1 MRAANGREAALEA
14 MRRQRRAG
22 AYSADAVDA
31 VIREAA
37 LEPREAAFCTRIV
50 RETLQNLCFIDH
62 YLDLWCKT
70 PTKRLEPAVL
80 DILRISA
87 AQLLFMDR
95 VPPSAAVNEGV
106 KLCGKAGCSRAS
118 GLVNSV
124 LRRVSENRAAL
135 PEIPGAGTAEYLS
148 TRYSH
153 ALWQVRELIELRGY
167 EGAQAVLRCNNA
179 EPPLNLQANT
189 LRTSAEELAERLR
202 SAGFE
207 PHAGRLEGEL
217 VLDGAGRAD
226 LLPGYAEGLF
236 YIQDEAARRAVIA
249 SGAEPGMN
257 LLDACA
263 APGGKSF
270 AAAIQ
275 MRGEGRI
282 VSCDVQGKKLR
293 RIEEGAS
300 RLGIGCIETRQM
312 DARRPAEELLG
323 AMDVVIADAPC
334 SGLGVIRKKPEIRF
348 KPELELSA
356 LPGIQLDI
364 LRGLAACVKPGGT
377 LLYSTCTL
385 RKCENEDVVAAFL
398 TENSGFK
405 ALEMRTLWPDI
416 DDTDGFFL
424 CRLVR
429 ST

>member
-50 RETLQNLCFIDH
+50 RETLQNLYFIDH

-179 EPPLNLQANT
+179 EPPLNLQVNT

-207 PHAGRLEGEL
+207 PRAGRMEGEL

-257 LLDACA
+257 VLDACA

-270 AAAIQ
+270 AAAMQ
-275 MRGEGRI
+275 MENTGSI
-282 VSCDVQGKKLR
+282 LSCDLHAHKISL
-293 RIEEGAS
+293 IEKNAA
-300 RLGIGCIETRQM
+300 RLGISILKAEQRSASEL
-312 DARRPAEELLG
+312 DPALEAQFDL
-323 AMDVVIADAPC
+323 VIADVPC
-334 SGLGVIRKKPEIRF
+334 SGLGVIRKKPDIRYKDVQDF
-348 KPELELSA
+348 SA
-356 LPGIQLDI
+356 LPEIQRAI
-364 LRGLAACVKPGGT
+364 L
-377 LLYSTCTL
+377 
-385 RKCENEDVVAAFL
+385 
-398 TENSGFK
+398 ENS
-405 ALEMRTLWPDI
+405 AISRWTPSSA
-416 DDTDGFFL
+416 
-424 CRLVR
+424 CRR
-429 ST
+429 CSAPFWKPSAAM